1 MKDLTAGKVANL
13 AKVNFETLRYY
24 ERRGLL
30 PAPQRTGSRYRLYT
44 EESVLRLRFI
54 KQAQELGFSLREIQ
68 DLLSLRARPRARCA
82 SVLARAKA
90 KVREIDE
97 KVRRLESMRKALLKL
112 MSACTG
118 KGPITACPILESLD
132 AKGGYCDGGKTSKAK
147 G

>member
-1 MKDLTAGKVANL
+1 MESLTAGKVARL

-30 PAPQRTGSRYRLYT
+30 PAPQRAGSNYRLYT

-54 KQAQELGFSLREIQ
+54 KQAQELGFSLREIN
-68 DLLSLRARPRARCA
+68 DLLSLRARPGTRCA
-82 SVLARAKA
+82 DILRRSKA

-97 KVRRLESMRKALLKL
+97 KVRRLKSMRKALSKL
-112 MSACTG
+112 ISACSG
-118 KGPITACPILESLD
+118 KGPITACPILESMD
-132 AKGGYCDGGKTSKAK
+132 AKGGCCDGKKEK